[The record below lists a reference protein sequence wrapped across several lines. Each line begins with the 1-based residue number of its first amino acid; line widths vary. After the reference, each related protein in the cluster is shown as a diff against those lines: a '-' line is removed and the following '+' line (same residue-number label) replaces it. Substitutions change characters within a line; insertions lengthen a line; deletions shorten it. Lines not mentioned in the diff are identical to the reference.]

1 VANSEVS
8 ASHYSPPFDPFILN
22 YLTRFTNLSAKI
34 PANLRSV
41 WRWLPGPLAAM
52 MAIGLVKLGASQP
65 IEDFAYNRLTELRGE
80 RAWDDR
86 VVVVEIDDP
95 SIAEFK
101 DLLTNRAHYTK
112 LIDILRIS
120 NASTIVF
127 DRIFS
132 EVTPADDEFV
142 KAIAKHK
149 AVILAQGWDREGNQI
164 LPTRRLKAAAQAIG
178 HIDKIKSH
186 DGVVRQIQLYKKGVE
201 SLAWM
206 AVEGHNLSNYPEIK
220 RPPADR
226 NFWISWPGR
235 VINANHYSFGAI
247 LNPKNEKDKKRLEKG
262 FNNKIILVG
271 VTANGANRI
280 DTPFDRSDE
289 ASSIYLHAA
298 IVNNLLQHVQL
309 NVLPNSWL
317 FLVLLG
323 VSPLLSYQLTRL
335 THGQRLVAMLGLS
348 GGWIGTSTVALAS
361 NYWLPV
367 SAPIALLLLTT
378 IGVAYCERQYT
389 DFLVKRQID
398 QLWQTYQINLVA
410 RTPQAIDNQLFSPIP
425 VGKVAKLATLAAEL
439 GRAQSAQAAI
449 AHSLSM
455 GLVATELDGTVWFC
469 NPVASQLL
477 NVNIGNRID
486 QYLIPSWLTPQEWE
500 DHLQDLQTCR
510 SLPAKEVKRN
520 DKFFTIK
527 LEPLFNWQEIQ
538 RDIIDGKNIE
548 EISVV
553 SGFLLVIEDIT
564 AAKQLQS
571 LLLDRERH
579 SRQELTKEN
588 IALDKARQ
596 LAESAGKMKSA
607 FLANMSHEIRT
618 PMNAIVGLTD
628 LLLTTKLNDLQQ
640 DFVETIRSSSDTLLT
655 IINEILDFSKIEAGE
670 MHLEK
675 VNFNLATCVER
686 IIEVLANN
694 AYSKGIELSCRIDPN
709 IPNYLQGDPTRLS
722 QVLTNLIGNA
732 IKFTDRGGV
741 SIDISAI
748 ATTDRQTTLY
758 FQVQDTGIGIEPDS
772 QDKIFHSFSQADSST
787 TRQYG
792 GTGLG
797 LAISK
802 RLIEMMGGEIGVIS
816 APDAGSSFWFTLTCT
831 RASTADSNELAI
843 GQKLTRAIQGQRLLI
858 AGTWEHSRR
867 AIAAV
872 AEHYGAIVTTTATS
886 TTALNLLRAAAGV
899 GESFQMLI
907 TDLVFAD
914 SPHTTL
920 PEQITHYPE
929 LADLRT
935 IATITYHECDRA
947 KVLQERSIVTS
958 YAFKPAKPL
967 SLLNKLVEPS
977 GLISDCNDRQVGL
990 ISALP
995 HSRPLLPQQI
1005 GSNLK
1010 ILVAEDNKINQKVAL
1025 NQLKNLGYEAD
1036 LACDGE
1042 EVLTQITDRHYDAI
1056 LMDCHMPRLDGY
1068 ATTREIRLR
1077 EGDTRHTIIIA
1088 LTASAMKEDLEL
1100 AMAAGMDD
1108 FLSKP
1113 VRKEELAAKIMQWTN
1128 QPPVVTPPTATNLQP
1143 PNCWS
1148 PTTATDLPDWRT
1160 SIISPTP
1167 RSGRGSNPL
1176 DEGTHFAQNL
1186 PQPMPPTENA
1196 PRWQPSPPFAWG
1208 QGSSNYDLQPETRLR
1223 QITAAR
1229 SQSRP
1234 LGLDRSAASDRVDT
1248 VDLEYLHQLSEGD
1261 TEFERT
1267 ILQIFVENTHEQLQL
1282 IRTAVAD
1289 RDLGTVQYRIHEIK
1303 GASANVGAIAI
1314 EQLAMQLERLV
1325 ASGNILPPQSEID
1338 PLLSE
1343 IEHLTQSIGLMN
1355 KPVSRD

>member
-1 VANSEVS
+1 
-8 ASHYSPPFDPFILN
+8 
-22 YLTRFTNLSAKI
+22 
-34 PANLRSV
+34 
-41 WRWLPGPLAAM
+41 

-86 VVVVEIDDP
+86 VVVVEIDDR

-112 LIDILRIS
+112 LVDILRSS

-127 DRIFS
+127 EQIFS

-149 AVILAQGWDREGNQI
+149 AVILAQGWDRQGQMI

-178 HIDKIKSH
+178 HIDKIKSR
-186 DGVVRQIQLYKKGVE
+186 DGVVRQIELYKKGVE

-206 AVEGHNLSNYPEIK
+206 SVEGHNLSNYPEIK
-220 RPPADR
+220 RPPTDR
-226 NFWISWPGR
+226 NFWISWPGK
-235 VINANHYSFGAI
+235 VIDANHYSFSAI

-298 IVNNLLQHVQL
+298 IVNNLLQHIQL
-309 NVLPNSWL
+309 DIVPDSWL

-335 THGQRLVAMLGLS
+335 THGQRLVVMLGLS
-348 GGWIGTSTVALAS
+348 GGWIGISTIALAS
-361 NYWLPV
+361 NYWLPI

-410 RTPQAIDNQLFSPIP
+410 RTPQTVDNQLFSPIP

-477 NVNIGNRID
+477 NVNIGDLID
-486 QYLIPSWLTPQEWE
+486 RFLIPSWLTPQEWTE
-500 DHLQDLQTCR
+500 QLQDLQTCR

-520 DKFFTIK
+520 DKFYTVK

-564 AAKQLQS
+564 SAKQLQS

-618 PMNAIVGLTD
+618 PMNAVVGLTD
-628 LLLTTKLNDLQQ
+628 LLLGTKLNDEQR

-675 VNFNLATCVER
+675 INFNLTNCVEK

-694 AYSKGIELSCRIDPN
+694 AYSKGIELSCRIEPN
-709 IPNYLQGDPTRLS
+709 IPNNLQGDPTRLS

-758 FQVQDTGIGIEPDS
+758 FQVQDTGIGIDPDS

-816 APDAGSSFWFTLTCT
+816 APDAGSSFWFTLTCS
-831 RASTADSNELAI
+831 RASNPDSNELAI
-843 GQKLTRAIQGQRLLI
+843 GQKLTKIIQGQRLLV
-858 AGTWEHSRR
+858 AGNWEHSRR

-872 AEHYGAIVTTTATS
+872 AEHYGAIVTTTATG
-886 TTALNLLRAAAGV
+886 TAALNLLLAAAAI
-899 GESFQMLI
+899 GESFHMLI
-907 TDLVFAD
+907 TDLFFAD
-914 SPHTTL
+914 SPNMTL
-920 PEQITHYPE
+920 PEQIGHHPE

-947 KVLQERSIVTS
+947 KLLQARQVLTN

-967 SLLNKLVEPS
+967 SLLTKLAEPS
-977 GLISDCNDRQVGL
+977 GLTPDLDSKRFGSIPNPQSQSRQ
-990 ISALP
+990 
-995 HSRPLLPQQI
+995 LLPQQI
-1005 GSNLK
+1005 GPNLR

-1025 NQLKNLGYEAD
+1025 NQLKSLGYAAD

-1042 EVLTQITDRHYDAI
+1042 EVLTQLAERHYDAI

-1077 EGDTRHTIIIA
+1077 EAEVRHTIIIA

-1113 VRKEELAAKIMQWTN
+1113 VRKEELAAKIIQWT
-1128 QPPVVTPPTATNLQP
+1128 QKPPAVVPAPKKIQ
-1143 PNCWS
+1143 
-1148 PTTATDLPDWRT
+1148 LP
-1160 SIISPTP
+1160 
-1167 RSGRGSNPL
+1167 
-1176 DEGTHFAQNL
+1176 
-1186 PQPMPPTENA
+1186 
-1196 PRWQPSPPFAWG
+1196 
-1208 QGSSNYDLQPETRLR
+1208 
-1223 QITAAR
+1223 
-1229 SQSRP
+1229 
-1234 LGLDRSAASDRVDT
+1234 

-1267 ILQIFVENTHEQLQL
+1267 ILQIFVENTQEQLQMV
-1282 IRTAVAD
+1282 RTAVD
-1289 RDLGTVQYRIHEIK
+1289 NRDLATIQYRIHEIK
-1303 GASANVGAIAI
+1303 GASANVGAVAI
-1314 EQLAMQLERLV
+1314 EQLATHLEQLV
-1325 ASGNILPPQSEID
+1325 AIGNNLPSPSEIYA
-1338 PLLSE
+1338 LLSE
-1343 IEHLTQSIGLMN
+1343 IEHLTHSIGLMN
-1355 KPVSRD
+1355 QAVSRG

>member
-1 VANSEVS
+1 
-8 ASHYSPPFDPFILN
+8 
-22 YLTRFTNLSAKI
+22 
-34 PANLRSV
+34 
-41 WRWLPGPLAAM
+41 

-65 IEDFAYNRLTELRGE
+65 VEDFAYNRLTELRGE

-95 SIAEFK
+95 SITEFR
-101 DLLTNRAHYTK
+101 DLLGNRSYYTK
-112 LIDILRIS
+112 LVDILRTS

-127 DRIFS
+127 DQIFN
-132 EVTPADDEFV
+132 EVTAADDEFI

-149 AVILAQGWDREGNQI
+149 AVILAQGWDRQGNQI

-186 DGVVRQIQLYKKGVE
+186 DGVVRQIELYKKGVE

-235 VINANHYSFGAI
+235 VSNANHYSFGAI
-247 LNPKNEKDKKRLEKG
+247 LNPKNEKDKKWLEKG

-298 IVNNLLQHVQL
+298 IINNLLQHVEL
-309 NVLPNSWL
+309 NIVPDSWL

-335 THGQRLVAMLGLS
+335 THGQRLVAMLGLC

-410 RTPQAIDNQLFSPIP
+410 RTPQAGENQLFSPIP

-477 NVNIGNRID
+477 NVNIGDRID
-486 QYLIPSWLTPQEWE
+486 RFLIPSWLTPQEWA

-510 SLPAKEVKRN
+510 SLPAKEVQRN
-520 DKFFTIK
+520 DKFFTVK

-588 IALDKARQ
+588 IALEKARQ

-618 PMNAIVGLTD
+618 PMNAVVGLTD
-628 LLLTTKLNDLQQ
+628 LLLGTKLNDEQR

-675 VNFNLATCVER
+675 VNFNLTNCIEK

-694 AYSKGIELSCRIDPN
+694 AYSKGIELSCRIEPN
-709 IPNYLQGDPTRLS
+709 IPNNLQGDPTRLS

-758 FQVQDTGIGIEPDS
+758 FQVQDTGIGIDPDS

-816 APDAGSSFWFTLTCT
+816 APDAGSSFWFTLTCS
-831 RASTADSNELAI
+831 RASTSDSNELAI
-843 GQKLTRAIQGQRLLI
+843 AQKLTKMIQGQRLLI
-858 AGTWEHSRR
+858 VGNWEHSRR

-886 TTALNLLRAAAGV
+886 AAALNLLLAAAEI
-899 GESFQMLI
+899 GESFQILI

-914 SPHTTL
+914 SPNTTL
-920 PEQITHYPE
+920 PEQIGHYPE
-929 LADLRT
+929 LANLRT
-935 IATITYHECDRA
+935 IATITYNECDRA
-947 KVLQERSIVTS
+947 KLLQARSLLSHYV
-958 YAFKPAKPL
+958 FKPAKPL
-967 SLLNKLVEPS
+967 SLLTKLFEPS
-977 GLISDCNDRQVGL
+977 DLLIDGNTKPFGWFADPN
-990 ISALP
+990 P
-995 HSRPLLPQQI
+995 HSQQSLPQQI
-1005 GSNLK
+1005 GANLR

-1025 NQLKNLGYEAD
+1025 NQLKSLGYEAD
-1036 LACDGE
+1036 LAGDGE
-1042 EVLTQITDRHYDAI
+1042 EVLTRLTDRHYDAI

-1077 EGDTRHTIIIA
+1077 EGEVRHTIIIA

-1113 VRKEELAAKIMQWTN
+1113 VRKEELAAKITQWT
-1128 QPPVVTPPTATNLQP
+1128 QKSLVVV
-1143 PNCWS
+1143 
-1148 PTTATDLPDWRT
+1148 
-1160 SIISPTP
+1160 PTP
-1167 RSGRGSNPL
+1167 TDNTEPANRWHLAVEADGGRWRS
-1176 DEGTHFAQNL
+1176 L
-1186 PQPMPPTENA
+1186 PGGEMTPCAEANSSTVAPKQDA
-1196 PRWQPSPPFAWG
+1196 PRSRRRSF
-1208 QGSSNYDLQPETRLR
+1208 GSTSNHDK
-1223 QITAAR
+1223 
-1229 SQSRP
+1229 S
-1234 LGLDRSAASDRVDT
+1234 LGINTDRSELP

-1267 ILQIFVENTHEQLQL
+1267 ILQIFVENTQEQLQ
-1282 IRTAVAD
+1282 IVRTALAN
-1289 RDLGTVQYRIHEIK
+1289 RDLVTIQYRIHEIK
-1303 GASANVGAIAI
+1303 GASANVGAVAI
-1314 EQLAMQLERLV
+1314 ELLATQLEELV
-1325 ASGNILPPQSEID
+1325 AIGDSLPSQSEISA
-1338 PLLSE
+1338 LLSE

-1355 KPVSRD
+1355 QPVSKG